1 VAGQWGSDIAGTDAR
16 CGGGSQVLATRPAD
30 PGEPDTVQA
39 FAVVNQAAT
48 AITAAADF
56 PGPVTALWASGG
68 TSVLVVARD
77 LRTGRYAAYL
87 VTVVCGR

>member
-16 CGGGSQVLATRPAD
+16 CGGGSQVLATRPAE
-30 PGEPDTVQA
+30 GEADALQA
-39 FAVVNQAAT
+39 FAVSNQAVT
-48 AITAAADF
+48 AMTGAVDF
-56 PGPVTALWASGG
+56 PGPVTALWPSGG
-68 TSVLVVARD
+68 TSVLAVARD